1 MYMFC
6 ANVLTVFKE
15 INSAKTARIKHPSHV
30 THTHKI
36 RDTHTY
42 LCGSLRVPAL
52 KTQYFVFLLH
62 VEGRFSKRFCT

>member
-6 ANVLTVFKE
+6 AKRFNCIQRKLKLTVQRQRE
-15 INSAKTARIKHPSHV
+15 IKNKTPISL

-42 LCGSLRVPAL
+42 LCGSLRVPAKK
-52 KTQYFVFLLH
+52 KTI
-62 VEGRFSKRFCT
+62 FCISLECG